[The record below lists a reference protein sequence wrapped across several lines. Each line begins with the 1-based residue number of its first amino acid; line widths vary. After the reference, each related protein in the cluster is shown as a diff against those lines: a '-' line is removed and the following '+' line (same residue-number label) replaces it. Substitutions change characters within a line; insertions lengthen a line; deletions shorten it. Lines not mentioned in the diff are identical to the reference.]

1 MNHEGTHPARDPAG
15 QAWTRGAAQGQAG
28 SHTGRLS
35 LLLPCFG
42 ARLRSSL
49 APRACLRISGSGFT
63 FLAERRKA
71 RKITPSKAPVLSSAP
86 DLSAGRGK
94 ALPPPPP
101 FHQRVR
107 GHQGRTRPSGCRH
120 PPHHQRRGAG
130 DTVPLLVLSP
140 GRSLRPRPGRE
151 PCPAGTGRWR
161 GTILPCPAGVFQH
174 GPVFGS
180 PFPRGPPA
188 TRVRATEDT

>member
-1 MNHEGTHPARDPAG
+1 MKALTPLGTLRDRHGPGEQRRGGLAP
-15 QAWTRGAAQGQAG
+15 TRAHYPCSFCASGPGSAA
-28 SHTGRLS
+28 
-35 LLLPCFG
+35 LLLPG
-42 ARLRSSL
+42 
-49 APRACLRISGSGFT
+49 PACGGFT

-101 FHQRVR
+101 FLQRVQ
-107 GHQGRTRPSGCRH
+107 GHQGRTHPSGCGH
-120 PPHHQRRGAG
+120 PPDHQRRGGWRYCPPAPAQPRALAPTPAG
-130 DTVPLLVLSP
+130 KGALPCRDRQVGGGLA
-140 GRSLRPRPGRE
+140 RPGPQGFSSTAPFSE
-151 PCPAGTGRWR
+151 A
-161 GTILPCPAGVFQH
+161 
-174 GPVFGS
+174 